1 MRGTMTTA
9 TTKKLS
15 EEAIQELEAQ
25 IPALAAMAT
34 RMAYDRAKQT
44 GNTLVVSKGGLIVA
58 EYPDGTERTIAVCK
72 PKRKVTAGVPFT
84 IGKLL
89 R

>member
-1 MRGTMTTA
+1 MTT
-9 TTKKLS
+9 TKSALS

-34 RMAYDRAKQT
+34 KMAYDRAKQAGHT
-44 GNTLVVSKGGLIVA
+44 VVVSKGGFIVA
-58 EYPDGTERTIAVCK
+58 EHPDGTERTIAACK
-72 PKRKVTAGVPFT
+72 PTRKVTAGVPFT
-84 IGKLL
+84 IGELP